1 MFKSEC
7 RKVDIY
13 FNSEDIEKIDGVE
26 KILDDI
32 SEEMDGDTEVVLS
45 DEDYK
50 NLENLMNRLDDILS
64 CIRVNN
70 N

>member
-1 MFKSEC
+1 MLKNEC

-13 FNSEDIEKIDGVE
+13 FHSEDIEKIDGVE

-32 SEEMDGDTEVVLS
+32 SKEMDGDTEVVLGE
-45 DEDYK
+45 EDYIY
-50 NLENLMNRLDDILS
+50 LEKLMNRIDDILS
-64 CIRVNN
+64 CVRVNN